1 MRKSV
6 FALVLLSAL
15 VASTGLAMRYEPRE
29 PDPQP
34 YQPPCDVVSIWKLF
48 DSAWIKADDSQIVRK
63 GPTTQPRRGDQWLT
77 ACDTNCEL
85 DNLELNN
92 FDLSNFEQ
100 THPRSRYLVNDQRH
114 SDASSLTDGFPP
126 QRRFAVRATPLD
138 DWYQTCGD
146 LNDAIKHLN

>member
-1 MRKSV
+1 MCKSV

-34 YQPPCDVVSIWKLF
+34 YQPPCDVISIWKLF
-48 DSAWIKADDSQIVRK
+48 DSMWINADDSQIARK
-63 GPTTQPRRGDQWLT
+63 GPARQQRKGDQWLT
-77 ACDTNCEL
+77 VCDTNCEL
-85 DNLELNN
+85 NNFDLSN

-126 QRRFAVRATPLD
+126 QRRFAVRVTPLD

-146 LNDAIKHLN
+146 LNGATKRLN